1 MRIRFNA
8 NLHFDP
14 AVLWSFGLPRV
25 CCSYTC
31 KKKNETNL
39 TVQSST
45 RYVIIYEYTYIYCI
59 TFVFLRKKIQRFITN
74 MQSCYSLETS
84 YTKIKLNI
92 FKGSFVFKLQE
103 RNSLKR
109 CPPSGWLTIF
119 IIDLH
124 FLIIKEPIVIFSKP
138 LIVNGNKENSIKRK
152 VSLEVN
158 RLINCFLRHHNKTNK
173 KEKSYWTL
181 FFYLFFRHFDA
192 LL

>member
-1 MRIRFNA
+1 MRICFYA

-14 AVLWSFGLPRV
+14 AVLWSVELPKV

-31 KKKNETNL
+31 KKKNETIL
-39 TVQSST
+39 TVQSYT
-45 RYVIIYEYTYIYCI
+45 RYIYLLYLFTM
-59 TFVFLRKKIQRFITN
+59 VFLRKKIQRSITN

-92 FKGSFVFKLQE
+92 FTDSFVFKLQE

-109 CPPSGWLTIF
+109 CPSGWLTIF

-124 FLIIKEPIVIFSKP
+124 FLIIKEPIVIFSKH

-158 RLINCFLRHHNKTNK
+158 RLINCFLRRHNKTNK
-173 KEKSYWTL
+173 K
-181 FFYLFFRHFDA
+181 
-192 LL
+192 